1 MTIPYRPL
9 GKIDNI
15 VRSTGL
21 EMSYAYDDLV
31 FSDHS
36 VFILRFD
43 DKVTTH
49 LHLYINTECDKK
61 EALLFENQL
70 RNASEI
76 EGLTIETLGSFTINQ
91 LEGKNEVEIHFQ
103 DSVKSGC

>member
-15 VRSTGL
+15 VKSTGL

-43 DKVTTH
+43 DKLTSH
-49 LHLYINTECDKK
+49 LHLYFNADCNRK

-70 RNASEI
+70 RKASEI
-76 EGLTIETLGSFTINQ
+76 EGFFIETLGSFTLNQ

-103 DSVKSGC
+103 SGLK